1 MIAPEILV
9 HRRVL
14 VFALLCAFLSS
25 PGQTFFIAAFTSS
38 MAEAAGISAGELG
51 LVYMAATLGAAGL
64 LPLAGS
70 WIDHLELKRYTA
82 LSLSG
87 LTVACII
94 TALAQGP
101 LMLLLGL
108 LSLRLTG
115 QGLMSHIA
123 VTSTARFFTAWRG
136 RALAVVALGFP
147 LAEALTPAAGV
158 AMIAGF
164 GWRQSYLLVAL
175 GVLLIATPALLVLLK
190 DQQRFCAP
198 PNVTATER
206 TGRGGLANAAHILFS
221 SAYFWLVLPVVLY
234 LPFASTGL
242 IFHVQTLASSKGWPI
257 GLIGPGF
264 LVFAGGHVL
273 GLIVSGRIID
283 RFNAKVMLPAM
294 NLPFFLGLAGL
305 ASASDP
311 VMLAVFL
318 GLLGTSAGLSQTSVA
333 ATWAEVYG
341 VERMGTIRSLAVM
354 LMVVGTASGPAVV
367 GGAFDADLGVATIAA
382 VMGLAGLAASALS
395 LVALMF
401 KTAPSQG

>member
-38 MAEAAGISAGELG
+38 MAQAAGITAGELG

-108 LSLRLTG
+108 LCLRLTG

-136 RALAVVALGFP
+136 RALALVALGFP

-206 TGRGGLANAAHILFS
+206 TGRGGLASAAHILFS

-242 IFHVQTLASSKGWPI
+242 IFHVQTLATSKGWPI

-305 ASASDP
+305 ATASDP

-318 GLLGTSAGLSQTSVA
+318 GLLGASAGLSQTSVA
-333 ATWAEVYG
+333 AMWAEVYG

-401 KTAPSQG
+401 KTAPSPG

>member
-87 LTVACII
+87 LTIACII

-108 LSLRLTG
+108 LCLRLTG

-164 GWRQSYLLVAL
+164 GWRQSYLLVAS

-190 DQQRFCAP
+190 DQQRFCASA
-198 PNVTATER
+198 NVTATER
-206 TGRGGLANAAHILFS
+206 TGRGGLASAARILFS

-305 ASASDP
+305 ATVSDP
-311 VMLAVFL
+311 VMLAAFL

-333 ATWAEVYG
+333 AMWAEVYG

-401 KTAPSQG
+401 KTAPSPG